1 MLNEPL
7 KINDYYPSE
16 LPLNLI
22 DKRIIDLA
30 FKFKLD
36 ADASIMTAYTR
47 LEDIIREKIN
57 SQKFSSSLMED
68 AFCSD
73 VKKNKLSPFKWESEN
88 EESSTAIGRLFVN
101 TFKAYRNRRA
111 HSEVEKSLNQ
121 LQREFLLIN
130 ELYLLESKA
139 VQR

>member
-47 LEDIIREKIN
+47 LEDIIREKII

-73 VKKNKLSPFKWESEN
+73 VKKISYLPSNGSQKMKSHL
-88 EESSTAIGRLFVN
+88 RLL
-101 TFKAYRNRRA
+101 AD
-111 HSEVEKSLNQ
+111 
-121 LQREFLLIN
+121 
-130 ELYLLESKA
+130 YL
-139 VQR
+139 